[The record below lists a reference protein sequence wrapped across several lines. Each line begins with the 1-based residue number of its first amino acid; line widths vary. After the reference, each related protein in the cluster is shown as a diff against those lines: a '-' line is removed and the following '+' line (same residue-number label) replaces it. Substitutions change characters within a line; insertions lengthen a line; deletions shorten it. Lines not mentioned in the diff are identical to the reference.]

1 MTTIGE
7 QASVDRRPAGEVYAF
22 LQDMTHFNQL
32 LPQERISD
40 WKADRNECSFK
51 VQGAATIGLRLEGG
65 TEPTHV
71 KMVATVRSPFPF
83 TLDVHLTAE
92 NGQTKAWQVFNADL
106 NPIHQDDGGKT
117 AEAPVRSHRRPD
129 GGGPSL
135 RSSPDNNGERPC
147 RSAWP
152 FTVDLLLRS
161 SGFPLITGPL
171 IIHHGGGL
179 VR

>member
-1 MTTIGE
+1 MTTIE
-7 QASVDRRPAGEVYAF
+7 SKQVVIDRPAAQVYAF

-40 WKADRNECSFK
+40 WKADKNECSFK

-71 KMVATVRSPFPF
+71 KMVATERSPFPF

-106 NPIHQDDGGKT
+106 NPFIKMMVEKPLKNLFDHIADRMV
-117 AEAPVRSHRRPD
+117 EVHR
-129 GGGPSL
+129 
-135 RSSPDNNGERPC
+135 
-147 RSAWP
+147 
-152 FTVDLLLRS
+152 
-161 SGFPLITGPL
+161 
-171 IIHHGGGL
+171 
-179 VR
+179 